1 MRKTAMTLIAWAGL
15 CARLGVTAL
24 WGRRNRHHRRLYATP
39 GPPQLE
45 WEPTWADVDDQPP
58 GYW

>member
-1 MRKTAMTLIAWAGL
+1 MRKTAMTFIASAGR

-24 WGRRNRHHRRLYATP
+24 WGRRNRHHRRPSARP
-39 GPPQLE
+39 APPQLD
-45 WEPTWADVDDQPP
+45 WEPTWAELDDQPP